1 MSFNAARLEESGG
14 KLEIEKGPFGGNVFE
29 VSKYLGT
36 SSPSLRSGLNPRLN
50 ADHRQMHQHIFTS
63 KDYAIKGGV
72 ANSL

>member
-1 MSFNAARLEESGG
+1 M
-14 KLEIEKGPFGGNVFE
+14 FE